1 MIAIDDIKREHGA
14 EMAAIILCCRIFFET
29 ATIGELKAFIAENNI
44 DWYAFIRLA
53 FKHRIRPTIY
63 KVIHRVSLPADIEVL
78 IYKQQADITKKCW
91 QQAIET
97 ERLLLLLKQH
107 NIVAIPYKGTA
118 FSKQFFGDLVSRES
132 SDIDLIIK
140 SEDLNQ
146 AIDILKQDKY
156 QPEIDEVYKYL
167 GSKYHSYYKDYNLNK
182 FEAGKRLFHVELHWA
197 IAETYLGIDAKVN
210 AFIYD
215 TDKAISLAKT
225 EVPVLNKTAHFSSII
240 VHHGIKDTF
249 KYLKNIVDISQGF
262 RQPQILHNEK
272 YLRETFADVELKK
285 TLAISN
291 LLSQQLMGVCL
302 FENEIVNVPAN
313 TISYFCNQLLGDAT
327 LQNEK
332 LSNINVWIK
341 NRMLLQD
348 SWVQKLNFFWVSV
361 KHRFIPGESDFHFV
375 QLPKPVFFIYY
386 LMKPFRSII
395 KPMDPAEKKKNIAA
409 AYPTLQ

>member
-1 MIAIDDIKREHGA
+1 MIATDDIKREHGA

-29 ATIGELKAFIAENNI
+29 ATINDLKAFIAENDV
-44 DWYAFIRLA
+44 DWYTFIRLA
-53 FKHRIRPTIY
+53 SKHRIRPTVY
-63 KVIHRVSLPADIEVL
+63 KVIHRISIPADIEVL

-97 ERLLLLLKQH
+97 ERLILLLKQH
-107 NIVAIPYKGTA
+107 GIVAIPYKGAA

-140 SEDLNQ
+140 PDDLAK
-146 AIDILKQDKY
+146 AIDILKYDKY

-182 FEAGKRLFHVELHWA
+182 FEGGKRLFHVELHWA

-215 TDKAISLAKT
+215 TDKAISLAKS
-225 EVPVLNKTAHFSSII
+225 EVQALNKTAHFSSII

-249 KYLKNIVDISQGF
+249 KCLKNIVDISQGF
-262 RQPQILHNEK
+262 REPQILHNK
-272 YLRETFADVELKK
+272 QYLCETFAAVELKK

-291 LLSQQLMGVCL
+291 LLSQQLMGICL
-302 FENEIVNVPAN
+302 FKNENVDVPTA
-313 TISYFCNQLLGDAT
+313 TIGYFCNQLLGDAI
-327 LQNEK
+327 LQNEN
-332 LSNINVWIK
+332 LSNLNVWIK

-348 SWVQKLNFFWVSV
+348 SWVQKLHFFWVSV

-375 QLPKPVFFIYY
+375 QLPKPIFFIYY

-395 KPMDPAEKKKNIAA
+395 KPLDPAEKKRNIAA